1 MTATSP
7 EPLIAVRNL
16 SVHYGNRHALQN
28 VYGEFHAGSLTAV
41 AGPNGSGK
49 STLLKSL
56 AGVISPS
63 SGEIVFA
70 RGQKPPMAYLPQATH
85 LQRGFPI
92 SVEEVV
98 LTGYYPRLG
107 EKSSIRDRHRTEARK
122 ALREVGLEGYAARE
136 IEGLSGGEFQRVL
149 FARVIVQNAPVILL
163 DEPFTAVDAETTA
176 RLIRLLLK
184 WHKEE
189 RTVIC
194 VLHDLLLIQKYF
206 PDSMVLQ
213 GKCLG
218 IGHTHKMFEQKLLS
232 FDLDM
237 AELRTQGESKD
248 SGAPL
253 HRHHNHEHGHGHRH
267 DH

>member
-1 MTATSP
+1 ML
-7 EPLIAVRNL
+7 EPLISVRDL
-16 SVHYGNRHALQN
+16 SVYYGNRHALQN
-28 VYGEFHAGSLTAV
+28 ISGVFHKGSLTAI

-49 STLLKSL
+49 STLLKTL
-56 AGVISPS
+56 ANVIRPTT
-63 SGEIVFA
+63 GEIVFSKGV
-70 RGQKPPMAYLPQATH
+70 RPTMAYLPQIAH
-85 LQRGFPI
+85 MQRDFPL

-98 LTGYYPRLG
+98 LTGFYPEMG
-107 EKSSIRDRHRTEARK
+107 EKLGIHAQHHLKVHEA
-122 ALREVGLEGYAARE
+122 LTDVGLLGYEDRSVSE
-136 IEGLSGGEFQRVL
+136 LSGGEFQRML
-149 FARVIVQNAPVILL
+149 FARVIVQDAPVILL

-184 WHKEE
+184 WHEEE

-194 VLHDLLLIQKYF
+194 VLHDLLLIKKYF

-218 IGHTHKMFEQKLLS
+218 SGHTHQMFEQKLLS

-237 AELRTQGESKD
+237 AELLPPDELQS
-248 SGAPL
+248 SNQA
-253 HRHHNHEHGHGHRH
+253 HHH